1 MKDEEEGAPDYQN
14 LFFIVH
20 PCLSHPYHTT
30 AGASPYQPSLRVKE
44 TNLMLL
50 MTTVEGAKR

>member
-1 MKDEEEGAPDYQN
+1 MKDGEGGDRDYQN
-14 LFFIVH
+14 LFLIVH
-20 PCLSHPYHTT
+20 PCLSRPYHTT

-50 MTTVEGAKR
+50 MTTVGGAKK